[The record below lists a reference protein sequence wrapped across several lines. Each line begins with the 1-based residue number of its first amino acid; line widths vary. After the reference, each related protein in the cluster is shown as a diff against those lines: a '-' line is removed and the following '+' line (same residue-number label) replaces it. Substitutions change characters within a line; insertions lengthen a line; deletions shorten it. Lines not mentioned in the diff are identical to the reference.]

1 VEGLLCEQVF
11 PLLLL
16 SPSFIHAPKKQMS
29 RTHTRERKA
38 APTATAS
45 ILTNMHGSVEG
56 RNVPMQFTDAAQTK
70 GINALLPPGLIE
82 SGVAVFRKERS
93 FLAMIIGIP
102 NTGKSTL
109 INALRRTGF
118 KTKQVS
124 GPNLSYFATWLV
136 AFSRLWLTWCGFA
149 SVQGKTRTN
158 AAATGARPGLTR
170 HVSVLQYYDDPPAY
184 LIDTPGVMNPRK
196 ENGEVLSPLFLLI
209 LSLSLSLSLSVCLSV
224 CLSVSS
230 PPFLSLSLSLCLSR
244 NFPAILAI
252 FSRFLLSRRLY

>member
-1 VEGLLCEQVF
+1 MEGLLCEQVCHYF
-11 PLLLL
+11 FL
-16 SPSFIHAPKKQMS
+16 PSSIHIQEAHA
-29 RTHTRERKA
+29 RTHERKA

-45 ILTNMHGSVEG
+45 ILTSMNGAAED
-56 RNVPMQFTDAAQTK
+56 RNVPMQFTDAAQAK

-124 GPNLSYFATWLV
+124 GPNLSYFETRLP
-136 AFSRLWLTWCGFA
+136 AFTRLWLTWRGFV

-196 ENGEVLSPLFLLI
+196 ENGEVPSPLCLALSMRFCTFPAVH
-209 LSLSLSLSLSVCLSV
+209 SLSLSLLRF
-224 CLSVSS
+224 
-230 PPFLSLSLSLCLSR
+230 PH
-244 NFPAILAI
+244 NFPTILAP
-252 FSRFLLSRRLY
+252 S